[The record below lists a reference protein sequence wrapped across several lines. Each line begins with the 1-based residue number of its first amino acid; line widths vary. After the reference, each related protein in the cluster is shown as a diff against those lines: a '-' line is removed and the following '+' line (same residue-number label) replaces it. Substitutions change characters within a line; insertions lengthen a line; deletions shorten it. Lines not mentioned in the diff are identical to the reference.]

1 MRNWKG
7 KIVLI
12 LLAVGLVLLGCGQEA
27 PKPQAKK
34 ASEAKPEAAKPAAE
48 KPAAEKPAAEKPEAE
63 KPAAEKPKDPAA
75 EAKSDPPAKAGEKTV
90 IIGFTSSKSGKFK
103 TEGGRQING
112 LNLWMEQVNAK
123 GGVKLAD
130 GTMVKFAFKDYDDE
144 SNKDRVQELYTRLIN
159 NDKADFLISPYSSG
173 LADASAVIAQQY
185 NKIMITTGAAS
196 DSTYKKG
203 YTLIYQAYTPASRY
217 LTGAVD
223 MLAKLSPKSK
233 KIAIIYEKAK
243 FSQDVVNALK
253 AYATSKGFKV
263 VLFDGYD
270 KDTTDF
276 AAFINKIPPKTDAV
290 MGGGHFADTSTLTKQ
305 LYEKKVNAKLFAF
318 LVAPPEPKFAEI
330 GAACFAVV
338 GPSQWEP
345 AAKYSEEAA
354 KAAGM
359 TWFGP
364 SVQEFDDSYK
374 KKYGE
379 DPSYHSAGG
388 YAAALILQ
396 AAIEKAGSIDTDK
409 VKKALDDMNMMT
421 FFGVTK
427 FDTGKDNHGLQAGHD
442 MVYIQWFKDPKGEF
456 VKKIV
461 WPVAAAS
468 AKPFVCPAR

>member
-1 MRNWKG
+1 MKTWKG
-7 KIVLI
+7 HLVLI
-12 LLAVGLVLLGCGQEA
+12 LTAVCLALLGCGQEA
-27 PKPQAKK
+27 PKPK
-34 ASEAKPEAAKPAAE
+34 AEKPAAAKPAAE
-48 KPAAEKPAAEKPEAE
+48 KPAAEKPAAEKPAAE
-63 KPAAEKPKDPAA
+63 KPAAPAAESKADPAA
-75 EAKSDPPAKAGEKTV
+75 KADDTV
-90 IIGFTSSKSGKFK
+90 VIGFTSSKSGKFK

-112 LNLWMEQVNAK
+112 LNLWMEEVNAK
-123 GGVKLAD
+123 GGIKLAD
-130 GTMVKFAFKDYDDE
+130 GKMVKVAFKDYDDE

-173 LADASAVIAQQY
+173 LADAAAVIAQQY
-185 NKIMITTGAAS
+185 NKIMVTTGAAS

-223 MLAKLSPKSK
+223 MLGKLAPKGK

-243 FSQDVVNALK
+243 FAQDVVNALK
-253 AYATSKGFKV
+253 AYATSKGYNV
-263 VLFDGYD
+263 VLFEGYD

-276 AAFINKIPPKTDAV
+276 AAFINKIPPKTDAI
-290 MGGGHFADTSTLTKQ
+290 MGGGHFADTSTLVKQ
-305 LYEKKVNAKLFAF
+305 LFEKKINTKLFAF

-330 GAACFAVV
+330 GEACYAVV

-345 AAKYSEEAA
+345 GAKYSADAA
-354 KAAGM
+354 KKEGM
-359 TWFGP
+359 DWFGP
-364 SVQEFDDSYK
+364 SVEEFVGSYK

-379 DPSYHSAGG
+379 DPTYHSAGG

-396 AAIEKAGSIDTDK
+396 AAMEKAGSTDTDK
-409 VKKALDDMNMMT
+409 VNKALDDMNMMI

-427 FDTGKDNHGLQAGHD
+427 FDTSKESHGLQAGHD

-456 VKKIV
+456 NKEIV
-461 WPVAAAS
+461 WPPAAAA